1 MSASEIITATAAA
14 LGGTSALG
22 LAVAKVWTWWTTRDA
37 EQRATRARRDETQAT
52 ADATATAKLL
62 AAYEAQASKAEER
75 ATASAEGRAA
85 VAAAMA
91 STAQSITALA
101 ASVDDHRAAVSA
113 LDTRT
118 SDAHA
123 RLTAEVATLSAKV
136 DEALTLLRGSS
147 SAGLGI
153 SRGVQ

>member
-1 MSASEIITATAAA
+1 MSAAEIIVPIVTA
-14 LGGTSALG
+14 LCGGG
-22 LAVAKVWTWWTTRDA
+22 LMKGLEWYGKQRDA
-37 EQRATRARRDETQAT
+37 DRAVRAKRDETQAT

-118 SDAHA
+118 SDANA
-123 RLTAEVATLSAKV
+123 RLAAEVASLSAKT
-136 DEALTLLRGSS
+136 DEALALLRGSM
-147 SAGLGI
+147 AEHRI